1 MPQKRRRHSRSLVRI
16 GVSALLLSLVV
27 SMCPI
32 MGFADDAQ
40 AGGSNPAD
48 QTPLIENPAP
58 EFPDVD
64 YSDWYGNAVTF
75 VASKGLITGYTDGPK
90 AGLFGV
96 GNTLSRAHFATI
108 LWRNAC
114 PDEYATYDPTTAVD
128 TTGIEGSADG
138 MYYTAAANWAVREG
152 IITGFK
158 QPDGTF
164 DFAADVPVSS
174 EQMMTIIARTYAS
187 INDPAAEDDL
197 SAFVDGADASE
208 WSFRA
213 LAWAH
218 GRGLVTGYDEPDG
231 KYLRPDEPVKR
242 ERAAMVLMRAFQ
254 LGIME

>member
-1 MPQKRRRHSRSLVRI
+1 M
-16 GVSALLLSLVV
+16 
-27 SMCPI
+27 
-32 MGFADDAQ
+32 
-40 AGGSNPAD
+40 
-48 QTPLIENPAP
+48 
-58 EFPDVD
+58 
-64 YSDWYGNAVTF
+64 TF
-75 VASKGLITGYTDGPK
+75 IASKGLITGYTDGPQ
-90 AGLFGV
+90 AGLFGI
-96 GNTLSRAHFATI
+96 GDTLTRAQFATI

-128 TTGIEGSADG
+128 TTGIEGSASG

-158 QPDGTF
+158 RQDG
-164 DFAADVPVSS
+164 
-174 EQMMTIIARTYAS
+174 
-187 INDPAAEDDL
+187 NL
-197 SAFVDGADASE
+197 SAFVDGDEASE

-231 KYLRPDEPVKR
+231 KYLRPGEPVKR

>member
-1 MPQKRRRHSRSLVRI
+1 MLKKNGIHARPLAKI
-16 GVSALLLSLVV
+16 GASALSLLLVM
-27 SMCPI
+27 SMCPAT
-32 MGFADDAQ
+32 GFANDVRAER
-40 AGGSNPAD
+40 GNPAG
-48 QTPLIENPAP
+48 QTPTIENPAP
-58 EFPDVD
+58 EFPDVN
-64 YSDWYGNAVTF
+64 YADWYGDAVTF

-90 AGLFGV
+90 TGLFGV
-96 GNTLSRAHFATI
+96 GDTLTRAQLATI

-114 PDEYATYDPTTAVD
+114 PDEYAAYDATTAVD
-128 TTGIEGSADG
+128 TTGISGSADG

-152 IITGFK
+152 IITGFA

-164 DFAADVPVSS
+164 DFAADKPVSF

-187 INDPAAEDDL
+187 INDPAAEGDL
-197 SAFVDGADASE
+197 SAFIDGADASE
-208 WSFRA
+208 WSYRA

-231 KYLRPDEPVKR
+231 KYLRPSEDVKR

>member
-1 MPQKRRRHSRSLVRI
+1 MLKKSRRHPHPLVRI
-16 GVSALLLSLVV
+16 DVSALLLSLVV

-64 YSDWYGNAVTF
+64 YSEWYGDAVTF
-75 VASKGLITGYTDGPK
+75 IASKGLITGYTDGPQ
-90 AGLFGV
+90 AGLSGI
-96 GNTLSRAHFATI
+96 GDTLTRAQFATI

-114 PDEYATYDPTTAVD
+114 PDEYATYDPTTAID

-164 DFAADVPVSS
+164 DFAADVPVSF

-187 INDPAAEDDL
+187 INDPAAEGDL
-197 SAFVDGADASE
+197 SAFVDASE
-208 WSFRA
+208 WSYRA

-231 KYLRPDEPVKR
+231 KYLRPGEPVKR
-242 ERAAMVLMRAFQ
+242 GRATMVLMRAFQ
-254 LGIME
+254 LGLME